1 MIFLFHYTTIQVKK
15 ESDKVNDI
23 KRASLYIRVSTDD
36 QTEYSPDSQIKLCYK
51 YAKEHDLEI
60 DPQYIFKEDGI
71 SGTNIEKR
79 ESFKRMIAIA
89 KTKPKPFDVIL
100 VYSFSRFA
108 RNRED
113 SIMYKSL
120 LRKKLG
126 IEVISITQPLSEG
139 KESILMEALYEAMD
153 EYYSVDLAEQSIR
166 GKLEK
171 ASRGEHQ
178 GNKPYGYDYDKN
190 TKQLYINEEQAKIV
204 RFIFEEWIKQDTT
217 IRSLCRTLNNMNI
230 LTTRGCKWA
239 DRSIY
244 LILQNPAYIGYS
256 RFCKGGMKRNY
267 DDPSLII
274 RKGTWKPIIS
284 NELWEKAQ
292 TKMNIHKKENYKYK
306 SQTEKKTSWLRGIVK
321 CSSCGSSLV
330 RSAVNTVNNPNRAV
344 FYQCTGFVKG
354 RCRNSHYIREDVLMP
369 TILEEI
375 KKTYTKKINITIK
388 HEEPTSNNN
397 ELMLLKEQLS
407 KIESRMIR
415 IKEAYINEIDT
426 LEEYKENKSRLEI
439 EKKKIEEQIQKY
451 DTKKIETERKEKTYN
466 LCKTAY
472 EILSDPNQDFDRKD
486 IISHQLFD
494 KIIYDKK
501 ANTLTI
507 TYKGI

>member
-1 MIFLFHYTTIQVKK
+1 M
-15 ESDKVNDI
+15 DI
-23 KRASLYIRVSTDD
+23 ENKRAALYIRVSTDD

-51 YAKEHDLEI
+51 YAKEHDIEILEE
-60 DPQYIFKEDGI
+60 YIFKEDGI

-89 KTKPKPFDVIL
+89 KIKPKPFDVIL

-113 SIMYKSL
+113 AIMYKSL

-126 IEVISITQPLSEG
+126 IEVVSITQPLSEG

-166 GKLEK
+166 GKIEK

-178 GNKPYGYDYDKN
+178 GNPPYGYTYNKN
-190 TKQLYINEEQAKIV
+190 DKQLYINEEQAKV
-204 RFIFEEWIKQDTT
+204 VSFIFEEWIKPNTT
-217 IRSLCRTLNNMNI
+217 IRSLCRTLNGMNI

-267 DDPSLII
+267 DDPNLII
-274 RKGTWKPIIS
+274 KKGKWENIIS
-284 NELWEKAQ
+284 NELWDKAQ
-292 TKMNIHKKENYKYK
+292 EKMKIHKKLTYKYK
-306 SQTEKKTSWLRGIVK
+306 CHTEKKTSWLRGLVK
-321 CSSCGSSLV
+321 CSNCGSTLV
-330 RSAVNTVNNPNRAV
+330 RSAVNTIKNPHRAV

-354 RCRNSHYIREDVLMP
+354 RCRKSHYIREDVLVP
-369 TILEEI
+369 TLLEEI
-375 KKTYTKKINITIK
+375 KHTFTEKIDINYKIEEITPKT
-388 HEEPTSNNN
+388 N
-397 ELMLLKEQLS
+397 EVDLLKNQLER
-407 KIESRMIR
+407 INSRMKR
-415 IKEAYINEIDT
+415 IKDAYLNEIDT
-426 LEEYKENKSRLEI
+426 LEEYKENKLRLEQ
-439 EKKKIEEQIQKY
+439 EKQKIEDNLKNY
-451 DTKKIETERKEKTYN
+451 DLNKIETSRKEETYS

-472 EILSDPNQDFDRKD
+472 EILTDPNQSFESKD
-486 IISHQLFD
+486 TIAHQLFD
-494 KIIYDKK
+494 RIVYDKDN
-501 ANTLTI
+501 NTITI
-507 TYKGI
+507 TYK

>member
-1 MIFLFHYTTIQVKK
+1 M
-15 ESDKVNDI
+15 NDTKI
-23 KRASLYIRVSTDD
+23 GALYIRVSTDD

-51 YAKEHDLEI
+51 YAKEHNIEI

-79 ESFKRMIAIA
+79 ESFKNMIATA
-89 KTKPKPFDVIL
+89 KAKPKPFDVIL

-113 SIMYKSL
+113 AIMYKSL

-178 GNKPYGYDYDKN
+178 GNKPYGYDYDKA
-190 TKQLYINEEQAKIV
+190 TKQLYINEEQAKV
-204 RFIFEEWIKQDTT
+204 VKFIFEEWIKQDTS
-217 IRSLCRTLNNMNI
+217 IRSLCRTLNSMNI

-267 DDPSLII
+267 DDPNLII
-274 RKGTWKPIIS
+274 KKGTWEPIIS
-284 NELWEKAQ
+284 NELWEKAKA
-292 TKMNIHKKENYKYK
+292 KMKRHKKETYKYRC
-306 SQTEKKTSWLRGIVK
+306 QTHKKTSWLRGIVK

-330 RSAVNTVNNPNRAV
+330 RSAVNTKKNPNRTV

-375 KKTYTKKINITIK
+375 KNTYTKKIDINIK
-388 HEEPTSNNN
+388 EDGPVSNDN
-397 ELMLLKEQLS
+397 EVLLLKEQIS
-407 KIESRMIR
+407 RIESRMLR

-426 LEEYKENKSRLEI
+426 LEEYKENKSKLEKEKEHLEKQLKQYDI
-439 EKKKIEEQIQKY
+439 E
-451 DTKKIETERKEKTYN
+451 KIETDRKEKTYN

-472 EILSDPNQDFDRKD
+472 EILVDPNQEFERKD
-486 IISHQLFD
+486 IIAHKLFD
-494 KIIYDKK
+494 RIVYNKK
-501 ANTLTI
+501 ENTLTI
-507 TYKGI
+507 TYKGF

>member
-1 MIFLFHYTTIQVKK
+1 MN
-15 ESDKVNDI
+15 NDF
-23 KRASLYIRVSTDD
+23 KRAALYIRVSTDD

-51 YAKEHDLEI
+51 YAKEHNI
-60 DPQYIFKEDGI
+60 DILTEYIFKEDGI

-79 ESFKRMIAIA
+79 ESFKKMIATA
-89 KTKPKPFDVIL
+89 KLKPKPFDVIL

-113 SIMYKSL
+113 AIMYKSL

-178 GNKPYGYDYDKN
+178 GNPPYGYNYSKN
-190 TKQLYINEEQAKIV
+190 DKQLYVNEEQAKV
-204 RFIFEEWIKQDTT
+204 VNFIFEEWIKPNTT
-217 IRSLCRTLNNMNI
+217 IRSLCRTLNGMNI

-267 DDPSLII
+267 DDPNLII
-274 RKGTWKPIIS
+274 KKGTWEHIITDD
-284 NELWEKAQ
+284 LWKKAQ
-292 TKMNIHKKENYKYK
+292 DKMKIHKEITYKYK
-306 SQTEKKTSWLRGIVK
+306 SHTENKSSWLRGILK
-321 CSSCGSSLV
+321 CSDCGSTLV
-330 RSAVNTVNNPNRAV
+330 RCAVNTPKNPHKAV

-354 RCRNSHYIREDVLMP
+354 RCKKSHYLREDVIMP
-369 TILEEI
+369 TLLEEI
-375 KKTYTKKINITIK
+375 KRTFTEKININYK
-388 HEEPTSNNN
+388 VEEVTQKTN
-397 ELMLLKEQLS
+397 EVDLLKNQLE
-407 KIESRMIR
+407 KINSRMKR
-415 IKEAYINEIDT
+415 IKEAYLNEIDT
-426 LEEYKENKSRLEI
+426 LEEYKENKLKLEE
-439 EKKKIEEQIQKY
+439 EKQKIEERL
-451 DTKKIETERKEKTYN
+451 KKCDLNKVENNRKEKIYS

-472 EILSDPNQDFDRKD
+472 EILSDPNQSFESKD
-486 IISHQLFD
+486 IIAHQLFD
-494 KIIYDKK
+494 RIVFDKDN
-501 ANTLTI
+501 NTLTI
-507 TYKGI
+507 TYK